1 MLRELQKRLRK
12 LESRRPRRETE
23 DKRIR
28 QSLDSLIVRAI
39 GYYLGDPRPSEAPIA
54 AYARALGY
62 EHGELLRVLKEITS
76 GHKDPNY
83 NERHGL
89 AIRRL
94 FSKFDVNFDEAEN
107 GEDLEAFKR
116 MYAGLP
122 EPDKEQWQIL
132 FPNSQQTSSRVNPA

>member
-1 MLRELQKRLRK
+1 MLRELDKRLRK
-12 LESRRPRRETE
+12 LESRIPRQQTETKTIYE
-23 DKRIR
+23 
-28 QSLDSLIVRAI
+28 SVEFFLVCAI
-39 GYYLGDPRPSEAPIA
+39 GYYLGDPRAREAQIA

>member
-12 LESRRPRRETE
+12 LESRRPREQTKDE
-23 DKRIR
+23 GIR
-28 QSLDSLIVRAI
+28 RSLESLLVHAI
-39 GYYLGDPRPSEAPIA
+39 GYYLGDPNPREAPIA

-76 GHKDPNY
+76 GHRDPNY

-94 FSKFDVNFDEAEN
+94 FSKFDVNFDEAKN
-107 GEDLEAFKR
+107 GEDVKAFKR

-122 EPDKEQWQIL
+122 ESDKEPWRTL
-132 FPNSQQTSSRVNPA
+132 FSNSQQASP